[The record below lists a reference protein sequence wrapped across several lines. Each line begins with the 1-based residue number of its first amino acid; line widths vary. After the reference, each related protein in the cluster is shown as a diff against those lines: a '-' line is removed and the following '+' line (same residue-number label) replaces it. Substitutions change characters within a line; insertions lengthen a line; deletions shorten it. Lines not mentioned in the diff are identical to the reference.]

1 MGFFSKRRD
10 RIIEQELARL
20 SASGRTEGIARHI
33 HFDAA
38 RRYAQDHGGTLWD
51 DMRDSISFDTKI
63 GDQAYR
69 VMFMEVSPG
78 GGTDIT
84 LTPPLD
90 TSTTFF
96 GDNPPMLQLVQE
108 SLLKEAPAVGQPIP
122 LNEARFFFDRF
133 GYEVGA
139 SWIGSDG
146 LNSGAGVVD
155 LPTLGKCFLLTTI
168 ARDRTIVAAQAVPHV
183 KITPDDRSGWFEQL
197 TESVTGWHE
206 GVAASIASGS

>member
-1 MGFFSKRRD
+1 MGFFSNRRD

-20 SASGRTEGIARHI
+20 SASGRTEGVARHI

-51 DMRDSISFDTKI
+51 DMNDSISFDTKI
-63 GDQAYR
+63 GGRAYN
-69 VMFMEVSPG
+69 VMFMETSPG

-84 LTPPLD
+84 LTTPLD
-90 TSTTFF
+90 VSKVFA
-96 GDNPPMLQLVQE
+96 GDNPLMHQLVQE
-108 SLLKEAPAVGQPIP
+108 SLSNEAPAVGQPIP

-133 GYEVGA
+133 GYQVGA

-146 LNSGAGVVD
+146 LHSGAGIVD
-155 LPTLGKCFLLTTI
+155 VPALGKCFLLATI
-168 ARDRTIVAAQAVPHV
+168 AGDRTIVAAQAVPHV
-183 KITPDDRSGWFEQL
+183 EITPDDRAGWFEQL

-206 GVAASIASGS
+206 SVAAKLAAGD